1 MPKLVKPRGVLVAGN
16 WKMNHGPAAA
26 RTFVA
31 ELAQGLAGGAAGGMP
46 AQAPASLRAAILAPA
61 VSLSPALQ
69 ALKEQPSLEG
79 WLEIGAQNAHH
90 EASGAFT
97 GELSGALLREI
108 GIGLALV
115 GHSERRQLFG
125 ETDES
130 AGQRLASLLH
140 QGFRVIF
147 CVGETLGQRQAKA
160 TEKAVLGQLEWAHRV
175 AQARREPWEASRL
188 VIAYEPVWA
197 IGTGLTATPGQ
208 AQEVHAL
215 IRDWLKGKGLGQTPV
230 VYGGSVT
237 PENFAGL
244 LECPDVDGGLV
255 GGASLKS
262 ASFLKLIETGAQA
275 I

>member
-1 MPKLVKPRGVLVAGN
+1 MAGN
-16 WKMNHGPAAA
+16 WKMNHGPKAAHA
-26 RTFVA
+26 FLS
-31 ELAQGLAGGAAGGMP
+31 ELAQALASTHSAKPPAG
-46 AQAPASLRAAILAPA
+46 LRAAVLTPA
-61 VSLSPALQ
+61 VTLSAALQ
-69 ALKEQPSLEG
+69 AVQEHPTLQG
-79 WLEIGAQNAHH
+79 WLQVGAQNAHH
-90 EASGAFT
+90 EPSGAYT
-97 GELSGALLREI
+97 GELSGPLLREI

-125 ETDES
+125 ETDET
-130 AGQRLASLLH
+130 AGQRLSSLLH
-140 QGFRVIF
+140 QGFQVIF

-160 TEKAVLGQLEWAHRV
+160 TAKTVLGQLEWAHRV
-175 AQARREPWEASRL
+175 AAARREPWDASRL
-188 VIAYEPVWA
+188 IIAYEPVWA

-215 IRDWLKGKGLGQTPV
+215 IRGWLEGKGLGQTPV
-230 VYGGSVT
+230 LYGGSVT